1 MNGISVSLQI
11 VIVMVILGAVVE
23 TFFPGIM
30 TKQMKDS
37 FSALTMAMVGILF
50 SFLLLMWLLK
60 LRIREGFEE
69 KSYETRWKD
78 IAESNKVD
86 DVCKIYTEIYEK
98 MLTVE
103 KGAPPAP
110 TKTDAQAREAVNQ
123 RFSGLM
129 SVPPVSCSL
138 IDELNAQAGNLDSFY
153 TTIQSAP
160 DNLLIQVYQTASA
173 CLNLLIDN
181 YNQIQ
186 DAEKRRTEGFEDLCT
201 DAQADERRKYIK
213 QTTLSDEAKRCV
225 LPEEIPKEKKLS
237 AIEQK
242 LDRMEAALESYKKEK
257 SIKASI
263 TKVLDD
269 CKYYKAELDRKKEE
283 IQNISKNTR
292 VK

>member
-1 MNGISVSLQI
+1 MDGISVSLQI
-11 VIVMVILGAVVE
+11 VIVMVVLGAVVE
-23 TFFPGIM
+23 TFYPGIL
-30 TKQMKDS
+30 TQHMKDS
-37 FSALTMAMVGILF
+37 FSALTMAMIGILC

-60 LRIREGFEE
+60 LGIREGFEE

-78 IAESNKVD
+78 IAESNKVEE
-86 DVCKIYTEIYEK
+86 VCKIYTEIYEK
-98 MLTVE
+98 MLAVE

-138 IDELNAQAGNLDSFY
+138 IDELQAKVNTLDTFY
-153 TTIQSAP
+153 PTIQSAP
-160 DNLLIQVYQTASA
+160 DNLLVQVYQTASA
-173 CLNLLIDN
+173 CLALLIEN

-186 DAEKRRTEGFEDLCT
+186 DAERRRTEGFEDLCT
-201 DAQADERRKYIK
+201 DAEADERRKYI
-213 QTTLSDEAKRCV
+213 QRNTLSDEAKRCV
-225 LPEEIPKEKKLS
+225 LPEEVPKEKKLS
-237 AIEQK
+237 VIDEK
-242 LDRMEAALESYKKEK
+242 LNQMERALETYTKEK

-263 TKVLDD
+263 AKVLDD
-269 CKYYKAELDRKKEE
+269 CKYYKAELDKKKEE